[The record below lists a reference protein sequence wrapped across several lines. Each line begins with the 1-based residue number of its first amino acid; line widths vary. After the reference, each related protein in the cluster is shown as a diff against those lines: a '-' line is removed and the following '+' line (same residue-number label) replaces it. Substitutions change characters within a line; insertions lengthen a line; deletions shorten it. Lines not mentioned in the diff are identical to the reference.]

1 MTNTKYPQQ
10 LISYGFGFTVAPCWM
25 AFISFM
31 NSPGGSRQPRFSLS
45 LSLSLTCSLPLPPVS
60 FQGFFCMTVKRNWY
74 QLPSRLSSSALLP
87 PHSFHTLEQIRASP
101 RYPYPH
107 LTGLETDKKTHFF
120 PLSRFQTITFL
131 KSHFAAVYPPSRPDS
146 APLPPPPSPS
156 PPLPQIKKEEEEK
169 KSFLPP
175 PVAKVAQSRQL
186 IVT

>member
-1 MTNTKYPQQ
+1 MNTKYPQQ
-10 LISYGFGFTVAPCWM
+10 LIPYGFGFTVAPCWL
-25 AFISFM
+25 IS
-31 NSPGGSRQPRFSLS
+31 SPSGTRLGDPSSLVSLS
-45 LSLSLTCSLPLPPVS
+45 RSLFLTCSPPLPPVP

-107 LTGLETDKKTHFF
+107 LTGLEADKKTHFF

-131 KSHFAAVYPPSRPDS
+131 KSHFAAVYPPS
-146 APLPPPPSPS
+146 PPSPTSPPSPS

-175 PVAKVAQSRQL
+175 PVAEVAQSRQL